1 MGGNFDVGSTTVMQD
16 VHDAANT
23 IMKVGSTLGA
33 VGLASAQPEIALVGA
48 GAVLAGAGLHGL
60 AYAHEAFIEMAF
72 ADPGR

>member
-1 MGGNFDVGSTTVMQD
+1 MGGNFDVGSSTVMQD

-23 IMKVGSTLGA
+23 VMKAGSVIGA
-33 VGLASAQPEIALVGA
+33 VAFASAQPELAAVAA
-48 GAVLAGAGLHGL
+48 GAVLLGAGMHGL